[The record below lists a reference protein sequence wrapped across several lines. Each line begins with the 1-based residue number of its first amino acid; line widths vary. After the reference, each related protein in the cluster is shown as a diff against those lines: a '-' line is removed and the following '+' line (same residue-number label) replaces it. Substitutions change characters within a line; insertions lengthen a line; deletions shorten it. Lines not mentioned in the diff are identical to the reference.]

1 MEAGWATVPGSE
13 TPNRAVAEVCVGLLE
28 LDAS

>member
-1 MEAGWATVPGSE
+1 MEAGWATVPG
-13 TPNRAVAEVCVGLLE
+13 AESPDRNLAAACIDGLE